1 MAAHYA
7 GQASQLVNQLDKDI
21 AGFLKVGPDISKR
34 DKSAI
39 RIKLTL
45 NGLARELGLNGSVET
60 FGSFSNGFKTGTSD
74 LDVVFTSHK
83 SGSHDG
89 DEQAVSILQKFAE
102 NLPLK
107 DLGFTNI
114 TKIFQASVPLL
125 KLTDMDSQIEVDLC
139 VNNELGVRN
148 SLLLNTYCKYDRR
161 VLHLGRLVKEWA
173 KKHELASST
182 DGCLNSYA
190 YMLLVVFFLQSVQP
204 PVVPNLQMLEQESFL
219 VPDRKWGGE
228 DYWET
233 KFKMNVDDLPPS
245 SNKMSIGEL
254 LINFFQFYA
263 RDFDWRRHAVSMRR
277 QETGKAVDKNSLVLP
292 ANDDQWYVED
302 PFDLKHNLAGKCTR
316 AGKKRIL
323 DEMKNA
329 LLVLQQT
336 GKYTSCLPQSPG
348 TEFYMKCRI
357 SQNVQPPDLLEAFEE
372 FDLVKLHFPKPDGST
387 RMQAFL
393 QFGDAA
399 SRRKAHTK
407 NEKYICDCQLQ
418 LHYSSQHSLAE
429 ALTQCQ
435 FSTYEMASYK
445 MQRQVL
451 EARMKESQF
460 TGGMMKDVDMPQD
473 MAAQMVFQNA
483 MFGKVPPP
491 PPPQPAMMW
500 EEQKPM
506 MPMAGKVDPIQMQM
520 AGYWAAP
527 QPMQMYPGPPMRQV
541 QPVPVP
547 PPPKAPV
554 APRKPP
560 EHKEMEKKEIRKHV
574 PAVVPP
580 KENGGTCQAVPMV
593 PEVSREVPKSSSEP
607 STGHWLEVKLTNQLP
622 QGIQLPAEQMSKLKH
637 LAQEFSKYQSMEKR
651 SHEGQA
657 EVILHVPITYDN
669 SITFTPE
676 LKQMLDNVKEQ
687 SRLWA

>member
-1 MAAHYA
+1 MAAHYE
-7 GQASQLVNQLDKDI
+7 GQLRNLEKDI
-21 AGFLKVGPDISKR
+21 ADFLHVGPDISKR

-83 SGSHDG
+83 SGDG
-89 DEQAVSILQKFAE
+89 GSDRAVSILQKFAE

-125 KLTDMDSQIEVDLC
+125 KLTDVDSQIEVDLC

-233 KFKMNVDDLPPS
+233 KFKMHVDDLGPS
-245 SNKMSIGEL
+245 SNKTPIGDL
-254 LINFFQFYA
+254 LINFFQFYT

-277 QETGKAVDKNSLVLP
+277 QEAGKAVDKNSLVLP
-292 ANDDQWYVED
+292 ANEDQWYVED

-336 GKYTSCLPQSPG
+336 GRFTKCLPQIPS

-451 EARMKESQF
+451 EARMKESQYN
-460 TGGMMKDVDMPQD
+460 GGIMKDMDMPQD
-473 MAAQMVFQNA
+473 MAAQLAFQNA
-483 MFGKVPPP
+483 AIFGKVPPP
-491 PPPQPAMMW
+491 PPPQPVMMW
-500 EEQKPM
+500 EEQKSM
-506 MPMAGKVDPIQMQM
+506 MPMAKVDPMQMQM
-520 AGYWAAP
+520 QFWGQQQP
-527 QPMQMYPGPPMRQV
+527 QMAMYPPMRPMH
-541 QPVPVP
+541 PVPAP
-547 PPPKAPV
+547 PPPKVPV

-560 EHKEMEKKEIRKHV
+560 EHKEIEKKEIRTTKHV
-574 PAVVPP
+574 PAVAPP
-580 KENGGTCQAVPMV
+580 KAVPSV
-593 PEVSREVPKSSSEP
+593 PEVSRDAQVRNQALRPEQ
-607 STGHWLEVKLTNQLP
+607 STGQWLEVKLKNEGNQLSD
-622 QGIQLPAEQMSKLKH
+622 EHMSTVKRLVQ
-637 LAQEFSKYQSMEKR
+637 AFSKYPSIDKR
-651 SHEGQA
+651 SHEVKA
-657 EVILHVPITYDN
+657 EIWLDVPVVHDN
-669 SITFTPE
+669 SISYTPE
-676 LKQMLDNVKEQ
+676 LKEILDKLKEQ
-687 SRLWA
+687 SKLWT